1 MLHDT
6 PLRNHLDISHIR
18 SSCASCSLRELCL
31 PVGLNEDEI
40 QVLGD
45 VVSHKRKIQR
55 GGYLHHTGAKFQSLF
70 AIRSGFLKTC
80 VLEQDGRQ
88 QVTGFHMTGE
98 LLGLDAISTDTH
110 TCDAV
115 ALEDSEVCEIPFAK
129 LEEIS
134 RIIPSLMRHFHKM
147 MSREI
152 VRDHGVMLLLGSMKA
167 EERLATFLLNLSR
180 RFLVRGYS
188 ESDFNLRMTRE
199 EIGSYLGLKLET
211 VSRAFSKLQ
220 DENIITVDNKHIR
233 INDIARLRMK
243 MGNSSCI
250 T

>member
-31 PVGLNEDEI
+31 PVGLNDDEI

-110 TCDAV
+110 TCDAI
-115 ALEDSEVCEIPFAK
+115 ALEDSEV
-129 LEEIS
+129 
-134 RIIPSLMRHFHKM
+134 
-147 MSREI
+147 
-152 VRDHGVMLLLGSMKA
+152 
-167 EERLATFLLNLSR
+167 
-180 RFLVRGYS
+180 
-188 ESDFNLRMTRE
+188 
-199 EIGSYLGLKLET
+199 
-211 VSRAFSKLQ
+211 
-220 DENIITVDNKHIR
+220 
-233 INDIARLRMK
+233 
-243 MGNSSCI
+243 
-250 T
+250 

>member
-1 MLHDT
+1 MSLEISSHH
-6 PLRNHLDISHIR
+6 HLDISHIK
-18 SSCASCSLRELCL
+18 SSCATCSLRELCL
-31 PVGLNEDEI
+31 PVGLNEHEI

-45 VVSHKRKIQR
+45 VVSHKRKVQR
-55 GGYLHHTGAKFQSLF
+55 GGYLYRTGSKFQSLF
-70 AIRSGFLKTC
+70 AIRRGFLKTC
-80 VLEQDGRQ
+80 ILEQDGRQ

-98 LLGLDAISTDTH
+98 LLGLDAISTELH

-134 RIIPSLMRHFHKM
+134 RIIPSLMRHFHKI

-152 VRDHGVMLLLGSMKA
+152 VQDHGVMLLLGSMKA

-180 RFLVRGYS
+180 RFLIRGYS
-188 ESDFNLRMTRE
+188 ESNFYLRMTRE

-220 DENIITVDNKHIR
+220 DENIITVDNKHIK
-233 INDIARLRMK
+233 INDIARLKMK
-243 MGNSSCI
+243 MGNSTCVP
-250 T
+250 